1 MAKSFVGGILKAKH
15 RNGVT
20 KVVEVVVV
28 EGVWLVLLHRWV
40 SSRTVQHKNHSS
52 PEHMEWV
59 LIY

>member
-20 KVVEVVVV
+20 EVVEVVVV
-28 EGVWLVLLHRWV
+28 ERVWLVLLHRWV

-52 PEHMEWV
+52 RHD
-59 LIY
+59 